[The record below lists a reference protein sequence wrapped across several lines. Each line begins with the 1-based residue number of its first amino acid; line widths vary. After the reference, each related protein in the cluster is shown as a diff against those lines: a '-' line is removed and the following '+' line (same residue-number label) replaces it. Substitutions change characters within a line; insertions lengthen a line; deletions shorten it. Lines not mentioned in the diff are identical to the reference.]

1 MRNQTELSEH
11 NYECNL
17 NIELI
22 QCNNNKQLQN
32 RTILCALSSDYTHTH
47 SHKGAAS
54 ETVSAHDVSIVEAQ
68 VIESE

>member
-11 NYECNL
+11 DYECNL

-32 RTILCALSSDYTHTH
+32 RTILCAFRITHTH